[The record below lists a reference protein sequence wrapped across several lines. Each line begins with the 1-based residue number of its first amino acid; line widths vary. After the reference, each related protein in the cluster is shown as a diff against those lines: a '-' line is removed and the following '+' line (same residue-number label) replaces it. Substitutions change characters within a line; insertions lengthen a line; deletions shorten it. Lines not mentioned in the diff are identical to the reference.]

1 MAQTLSVALKQH
13 IESLGLGIAAYKDA
27 APDDERRPFA
37 TITEGISVTPDGFAD
52 GGVGETGTEQVQ
64 VDVWEDWKD
73 EDDTVAESPTLA
85 LAVARATHGAKL
97 AMSPGRVY
105 GVSVVSRRRLLEPD
119 TNTVHTAIT
128 ANVRREL

>member
-1 MAQTLSVALKQH
+1 VATNLSNALK
-13 IESLGLGIAAYKDA
+13 EYLEGLGLGIAAYKDA
-27 APDDERRPFA
+27 APDDEKRPFA
-37 TITEGISVTPDGFAD
+37 TITEGISVTPDGFGD
-52 GGVGETGTEQVQ
+52 GGVGETGTEMVQ
-64 VDVWEDWKD
+64 VDVWEDWRD
-73 EDDTVAESPTLA
+73 EDDNVVESSSLA

-97 AMSPGRVY
+97 AMAPGRVY